1 MVIDKENEEYD
12 KKQAAKQKEE
22 EEHKKAKRLA
32 EYEKLKK
39 EFGE

>member
-22 EEHKKAKRLA
+22 KHKKAKRLA